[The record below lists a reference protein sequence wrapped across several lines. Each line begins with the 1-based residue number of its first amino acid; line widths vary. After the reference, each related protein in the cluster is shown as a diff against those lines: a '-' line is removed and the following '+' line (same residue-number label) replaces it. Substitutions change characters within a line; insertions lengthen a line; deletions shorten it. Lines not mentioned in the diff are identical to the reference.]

1 MKKVLVIGA
10 TGSCGAYTTVDLKAK
25 GYDVVA
31 CAPLPSQYAAIE
43 ALSGKE
49 NYSENMVKIF
59 TSRRNTLVQGIQALP
74 LLRCTAPQATF
85 YLMVDIS
92 ATGFTSYDFAVALL
106 KAQQVAVVPGVA
118 YGKSCDKYIR
128 IAFTLEEDKINEGV
142 RRIGEFIKSLDK

>member
-59 TSRRNTLVQGIQALP
+59 TSR
-74 LLRCTAPQATF
+74 
-85 YLMVDIS
+85 
-92 ATGFTSYDFAVALL
+92 
-106 KAQQVAVVPGVA
+106 
-118 YGKSCDKYIR
+118 
-128 IAFTLEEDKINEGV
+128 
-142 RRIGEFIKSLDK
+142 